1 MQYYDT
7 PRKAGDRVE
16 SPETLGRKCWA
27 FAYLAQMWSADTL
40 AKIPYKMDNFTKIY
54 QESVPMTMALCD
66 KVEANCFKNAT
77 FDASRK
83 GTCKKAEYEFHYLG
97 FDRENIKR
105 KGIVHYPWW

>member
-1 MQYYDT
+1 M
-7 PRKAGDRVE
+7 
-16 SPETLGRKCWA
+16 S
-27 FAYLAQMWSADTL
+27 
-40 AKIPYKMDNFTKIY
+40 KIPYKLDNFTKIY

-66 KVEANCFKNAT
+66 KVEANCFKNTT

-83 GTCKKAEYEFHYLG
+83 GMCKKAEYEFHYLG